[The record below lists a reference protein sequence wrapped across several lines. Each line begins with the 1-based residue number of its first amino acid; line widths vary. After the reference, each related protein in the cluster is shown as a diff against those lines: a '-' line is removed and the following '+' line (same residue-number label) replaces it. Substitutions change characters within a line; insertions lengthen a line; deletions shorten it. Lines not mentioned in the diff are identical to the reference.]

1 MIILFY
7 ILGAIY
13 WNILFKYVVLTAL
26 NTWSNL
32 YLGFYKI
39 PKSISFYKF
48 QTHLTEYWTII
59 GRMSAPSLVIISTIC
74 IHSWWPWLIY
84 PCNPCPLLKEFE
96 SEIGTALS
104 CIHGLMN
111 CDKFFKLGTHT
122 YKVSLLIPTDF
133 RHVVHMLFEIPTED
147 SVCLL
152 SRLHDIL
159 SSNFTGIWSLWPTLH
174 SSRGNRLLTRHSL
187 VLAYGRIRQS
197 LTALV
202 RVTIQFPVTTQY
214 TSNMCYW
221 YAKSS
226 QVKYIYCNK
235 TNIAVKS
242 LI

>member
-1 MIILFY
+1 M
-7 ILGAIY
+7 
-13 WNILFKYVVLTAL
+13 
-26 NTWSNL
+26 
-32 YLGFYKI
+32 
-39 PKSISFYKF
+39 
-48 QTHLTEYWTII
+48 TEYWII
-59 GRMSAPSLVIISTIC
+59 LGRMSATSPVIIRNIC
-74 IHSWWPWLIY
+74 IHSWWPWLKY
-84 PCNPCPLLKEFE
+84 PCSPCPLPKEFE
-96 SEIGTALS
+96 GEIGTAVS
-104 CIHGLMN
+104 CINGLMN

-122 YKVSLLIPTDF
+122 YKMSLLIPTDF
-133 RHVVHMLFEIPTED
+133 RLVVHILFEIPTED

-159 SSNFTGIWSLWPTLH
+159 SSNFTGIWSRWPILD

-214 TSNMCYW
+214 RSNMYYW

-226 QVKYIYCNK
+226 QVIYIYCNK